1 MVNLDL
7 GIVVQGMKDVMAKQI
22 ETKAWPWI
30 REIKTYGGEFDDE
43 TLAFIETFPAIW
55 VTFKSSG
62 APRKISENK
71 TVYPI
76 NLVVLVG
83 ARSVRN
89 EEAQRL
95 GGGRDIG
102 TFKMLS
108 LVHNLLIGND
118 LSSVKVKG
126 LAPLELGHTRT
137 ILIQQH
143 ADSLSACFLKN
154 SIPNTPSRLLTE
166 TVKKLRLL
174 TICWVFK
181 SIITFNRTTAL
192 LMPRIVLSFRKI
204 KLCLFLQILKFQTYT
219 PASISILSGRV
230 YP

>member
-7 GIVVQGMKDVMAKQI
+7 GIIVQGMKDVMAKQI

-43 TLAFIETFPAIW
+43 TLAFIDTFPAIW

-108 LVHNLLIGND
+108 LVHNLLTGND
-118 LSSVKVKG
+118 LSSVNVKG

-137 ILIQQH
+137 IFNTTTRRQ
-143 ADSLSACFLKN
+143 SVSVLSQEF
-154 SIPNTPSRLLTE
+154 NTQYTITASDRDREEAE
-166 TVKKLRLL
+166 TVDDLL
-174 TICWVFK
+174 GVQVDYYFQP
-181 SIITFNRTTAL
+181 NDG
-192 LMPRIVLSFRKI
+192 IVDASDRVE
-204 KLCLFLQILKFQTYT
+204 FQEK
-219 PASISILSGRV
+219 
-230 YP
+230 